1 MKSLCSNLMFALAAT
16 LLVACE
22 NQDVP
27 SEPVEQAMKDTALE
41 HAVKHTDP
49 RYVCPMHPQIIRE
62 QPGSCPI
69 CGMDLVPMEAQVGSA
84 QGTDN
89 PMVEISPAIVN
100 SMGVRIAIV
109 ERGRL
114 WRGINTVGYVG
125 YDESRLSHVHLR
137 TDGWIERLYVRSEGE
152 RVEQGGPLFELY
164 SPTLVTAQEEY
175 LQALAVGNESLIG
188 ASQERL
194 IALGLTRKQVN
205 ALGRSRRVNQKV
217 VIHAL
222 QDGVVATLNVREG
235 MYVKPATEVLSLA
248 DLSSVWVLAEVFE
261 QQSEWVKEGQ
271 AAQVRLSY
279 LPGRQWEGRVEYIYP
294 SLNPKTRTLKVR
306 LRFDNADEQLKP
318 NMYADV
324 TLYGGAKQEV
334 LYVPRE
340 AVIRTGDRQRVV
352 LALGEGRFQARE
364 VIAGLESGE
373 YVEIMSGLDE
383 GDEVVVSGQFLID
396 SEASLKAS
404 LMRMNAPPL
413 DRQARD
419 EALSE
424 QGDQR

>member
-1 MKSLCSNLMFALAAT
+1 
-16 LLVACE
+16 
-22 NQDVP
+22 
-27 SEPVEQAMKDTALE
+27 
-41 HAVKHTDP
+41 
-49 RYVCPMHPQIIRE
+49 
-62 QPGSCPI
+62 
-69 CGMDLVPMEAQVGSA
+69 
-84 QGTDN
+84 
-89 PMVEISPAIVN
+89 
-100 SMGVRIAIV
+100 
-109 ERGRL
+109 
-114 WRGINTVGYVG
+114 VGYVG

-248 DLSSVWVLAEVFE
+248 DLSSVWLLAEVFE

-324 TLYGGAKQEV
+324 TLYGGAKQAV

-340 AVIRTGDRQRVV
+340 AVILTGDRQRVV

-404 LMRMNAPPL
+404 LMRMNAPLL
-413 DRQARD
+413 DSQSMD
-419 EALSE
+419 EAATE
-424 QGDQR
+424 QGERR

>member
-1 MKSLCSNLMFALAAT
+1 MKAVKLKLLLAMAVSV
-16 LLVACE
+16 LFACE
-22 NQDVP
+22 RQDVP
-27 SEPVEQAMKDTALE
+27 SESLQEAMQDSALE

-49 RYVCPMHPQIIRE
+49 RYVCPMHPQIIRD
-62 QPGSCPI
+62 QPGNCPI
-69 CGMDLVPMEAQVGSA
+69 CGMDLVPMKAQAGSA
-84 QGTDN
+84 QDTHN
-89 PMVEISPAIVN
+89 HMVEISPAIVN
-100 SMGVRIAIV
+100 SMGVRTAIV

-114 WRGINTVGYVG
+114 WRGINTVGYVD

-137 TDGWIERLYVRSEGE
+137 TDGWVERLYIRSEGE
-152 RVEQGGPLFELY
+152 RVEKGEPLFELY

-175 LQALAVGNESLIG
+175 LQALAIGNKSLVG

-205 ALGRSRRVNQKV
+205 ALGQSRRVNQKV

-271 AAQVRLSY
+271 VAQVRLSY

-306 LRFDNADEQLKP
+306 LRFDNVDEQLKP

-340 AVIRTGDRQRVV
+340 AVIRTGDSQRVV
-352 LALGEGRFQARE
+352 LALGQGRFEARE

-373 YVEIMSGLDE
+373 YVEIMSGLNE

-404 LMRMNAPPL
+404 LMRMSSHAS
-413 DRQARD
+413 DRLNVD
-419 EALSE
+419 EVIDE
-424 QGDQR
+424 QGEER

>member
-1 MKSLCSNLMFALAAT
+1 MKALCSNLIFALATT

-22 NQDVP
+22 RQGVP
-27 SEPVEQAMKDTALE
+27 SESLGEAMKDTALE

-49 RYVCPMHPQIIRE
+49 RYVCPMHPQIIRD
-62 QPGSCPI
+62 QAGSCPI
-69 CGMDLVPMEAQVGSA
+69 CGMDLVPMDAQVGSA
-84 QGTDN
+84 QDTDN
-89 PMVEISPAIVN
+89 PMVEVSPAIVN
-100 SMGVRIAIV
+100 SMGVRTAIV

-152 RVEQGGPLFELY
+152 RVEQGNPLFELY
-164 SPTLVTAQEEY
+164 SPTLINAQEEY
-175 LQALAVGNESLIG
+175 LQALAVGNQSLIG

-194 IALGLTRKQVN
+194 IALGLTQKQVN
-205 ALGRSRRVNQKV
+205 ALSKSRRVNQKV
-217 VIHAL
+217 IIHAL
-222 QDGVVATLNVREG
+222 QDGVVAALNVREG

-306 LRFDNADEQLKP
+306 LRFDNVDEQLKP

-324 TLYGGAKQEV
+324 TLYGGAKQDV

-340 AVIRTGDRQRVV
+340 AVIRTSTDQRVI
-352 LALGEGRFQARE
+352 LALGEGRFQARD

-373 YVEIMSGLDE
+373 YVEIITGLDE
-383 GDEVVVSGQFLID
+383 GNEVVVSGQFLID

-404 LMRMNAPPL
+404 LMRMSAPAL
-413 DRQARD
+413 GRQDMD
-419 EALSE
+419 EAHSE
-424 QGDQR
+424 QGGQQ